1 MLAQWGFYL
10 GGGRR
15 EGGNP
20 IVMILTVILAAVGAA
35 LIKAAISRSREYV
48 ADAGGASLAGSPN
61 GLVAALRKLDAY
73 AQRIPLEQPNPAM
86 NNLFIIEPMMGSSV
100 MKLFASHPPTEDRIA
115 ALLRR

>member
-1 MLAQWGFYL
+1 MPAAPASPVPPTAWAPPPGNSTPTPTRPPREPAPEP
-10 GGGRR
+10 GG
-15 EGGNP
+15 P
-20 IVMILTVILAAVGAA
+20 
-35 LIKAAISRSREYV
+35 
-48 ADAGGASLAGSPN
+48 SLAGSPN